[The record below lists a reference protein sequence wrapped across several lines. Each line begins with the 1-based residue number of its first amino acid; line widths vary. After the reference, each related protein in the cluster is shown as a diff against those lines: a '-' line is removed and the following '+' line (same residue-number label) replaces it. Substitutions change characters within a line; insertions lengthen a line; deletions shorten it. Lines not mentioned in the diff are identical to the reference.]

1 MDGVILSI
9 VSMMSC
15 TSRKH
20 HEYNARAI
28 VCKGSDEV
36 GIHSTL
42 GGFLA
47 EVEADTGVLGA
58 LENLWNM
65 VLEDAGWETE
75 LKRAVAHNLGL
86 LYISKELRWDAV
98 MQCGSSFLERFT
110 LISLRIYEP
119 LTAQLNVP

>member
-1 MDGVILSI
+1 MNDVILSI

-75 LKRAVAHNLGL
+75 LKRAVAHKIVVSD
-86 LYISKELRWDAV
+86 YVVARWA
-98 MQCGSSFLERFT
+98 L
-110 LISLRIYEP
+110 SLRAHCIYRKS
-119 LTAQLNVP
+119 